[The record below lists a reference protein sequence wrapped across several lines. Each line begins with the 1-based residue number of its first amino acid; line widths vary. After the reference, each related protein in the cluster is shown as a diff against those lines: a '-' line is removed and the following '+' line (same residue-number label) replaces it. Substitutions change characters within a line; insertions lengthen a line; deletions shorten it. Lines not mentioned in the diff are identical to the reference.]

1 MTAAEIESRIEAFIR
16 TAFAVSPGDPGFGRS
31 ADLFEG
37 GYVDSVGVVELL
49 AFMEAEFGVEVPEDD
64 LLSDDFSRIDG
75 IARIVERLHADG
87 SA

>member
-1 MTAAEIESRIEAFIR
+1 MTEADVALRIEAYVRAQFN
-16 TAFAVSPGDPGFGRS
+16 VSDQDGRFHPG

-49 AFMEAEFGVEVPEDD
+49 EYVRSEFEVEIPEDD

-75 IARIVERLHADG
+75 IARLVFGLRR
-87 SA
+87 